1 MLVVI
6 DVGRLD
12 CHLQYGQNRFAV
24 LRDDWGHDMQKE
36 EERQPTQAE
45 LFEQFKRE
53 QPWKAWL
60 LVNGRK
66 LAFAAAMLIALIGLI
81 LFGGTEKPPGSG

>member
-1 MLVVI
+1 M
-6 DVGRLD
+6 
-12 CHLQYGQNRFAV
+12 QN
-24 LRDDWGHDMQKE
+24 E

-45 LFEQFKRE
+45 LFEQFKHE

-66 LAFAAAMLIALIGLI
+66 VAFAAAMLIALIGLI
-81 LFGGTEKPPGSG
+81 LYRGTEKPPSAG